1 MLLRSSSTP
10 ILRSWLQ
17 NSTTGSVSSPES
29 DTLPQLPRTRSFCLS
44 MSFEDSFGR
53 STPTHSDLKDP
64 AKPKKSLKLYATPKP
79 AKIKER
85 RSGQEV
91 GSILLSSA
99 GTEEECSLVPERGR
113 VPQTLVVGGGVA
125 GGGGG
130 GICGGGRGS
139 NDGSGSDSQDPGSW
153 HGSESTDAYY
163 EMMIQANPGN
173 PLLLANYAKYLKE
186 VKGDF
191 AKAEEYCGRA
201 ILADSSD
208 GNVLSL
214 YADLIWQTQRDAA
227 RAETYFDQ
235 AVKTDPND
243 CYVLASYARFLWD
256 VEDEEEEE
264 DEVKGEY
271 GTQRKSS
278 PSQLLQEESHW
289 PPIAAAS

>member
-10 ILRSWLQ
+10 VLKSWLQ
-17 NSTTGSVSSPES
+17 NSTTGSGSSPEC

-53 STPTHSDLKDP
+53 SPSTHSDLKDP
-64 AKPKKSLKLYATPKP
+64 AKPKKSLKVS

-91 GSILLSSA
+91 GSIFLSSSGLRGA
-99 GTEEECSLVPERGR
+99 VAVAEEECSLARERER
-113 VPQTLVVGGGVA
+113 VPQTLVMGGGVA

-153 HGSESTDAYY
+153 HGSENTDAYY

-173 PLLLANYAKYLKE
+173 PLLLANYAKFLKE
-186 VKGDF
+186 
-191 AKAEEYCGRA
+191 
-201 ILADSSD
+201 
-208 GNVLSL
+208 
-214 YADLIWQTQRDAA
+214 TQRDAA

-256 VEDEEEEE
+256 VEDDE
-264 DEVKGEY
+264 DDVKGEY
-271 GTQRKSS
+271 GTQRTSS
-278 PSQLLQEESHW
+278 PSKLLQEESHW